1 MIPGRNPFGGIN
13 HDLSMRPSKHSIPGC
28 IIIPPGCAAPV
39 SRSCSCSSISRVC
52 PRVPRARGVQ
62 LRIRVALNRH
72 KYIMLAAPA
81 CTGGWETRSIGISL
95 WVEVGLPGMGR
106 GVNWFPSVHIHT
118 NKHSQC
124 VPTRTHCVCVYPF
137 TSLFICKP
145 SQHTH
150 TEHRAVTIKS
160 A

>member
-1 MIPGRNPFGGIN
+1 MPAR
-13 HDLSMRPSKHSIPGC
+13 
-28 IIIPPGCAAPV
+28 V
-39 SRSCSCSSISRVC
+39 SH
-52 PRVPRARGVQ
+52 ARGVQ

-124 VPTRTHCVCVYPF
+124 VPTRTHCVCVCTLLLHF
-137 TSLFICKP
+137 LFAN
-145 SQHTH
+145 QANTH
-150 TEHRAVTIKS
+150 TQSIEQSRSKALKLQFFISES
-160 A
+160 ALVDGCVWGKGSGKGIWKGEWSGG